1 MWLECGTSLVLS
13 IKCWKINWYF
23 LNRQIRRKLRLPWV
37 SFYQWLIDNDSS
49 YSARYREACDQ
60 GRGAVLMSVS
70 RGKVSEGIDFSG
82 HYGRAVLVFGIP
94 FIFTQSRILRARLDY
109 LRTKIQ
115 LREADFLTFDAMRQ
129 TAQVYNNFN
138 SRKIFSSNF
147 YSVWDV
153 QFVQRVIMVLWFLP
167 IEDLVDLKNI
177 QNCQNGCEIIYRQRQ
192 RICQ

>member
-1 MWLECGTSLVLS
+1 MNYDS
-13 IKCWKINWYF
+13 F
-23 LNRQIRRKLRLPWV
+23 LCL
-37 SFYQWLIDNDSS
+37 
-49 YSARYREACDQ
+49 ARYREACDQ

-129 TAQVYNNFN
+129 TAQVILNF
-138 SRKIFSSNF
+138 KSS
-147 YSVWDV
+147 
-153 QFVQRVIMVLWFLP
+153 VLT
-167 IEDLVDLKNI
+167 
-177 QNCQNGCEIIYRQRQ
+177 
-192 RICQ
+192 

>member
-1 MWLECGTSLVLS
+1 M
-13 IKCWKINWYF
+13 
-23 LNRQIRRKLRLPWV
+23 
-37 SFYQWLIDNDSS
+37 DNDSLF
-49 YSARYREACDQ
+49 SARYREACDQ

-129 TAQVYNNFN
+129 TAQVTFN
-138 SRKIFSSNF
+138 YILEKFYRIFIVFGTCNSF
-147 YSVWDV
+147 K
-153 QFVQRVIMVLWFLP
+153 
-167 IEDLVDLKNI
+167 E
-177 QNCQNGCEIIYRQRQ
+177 
-192 RICQ
+192 